1 MHRNEAQILKY
12 DYLAIKDYNCND
24 ERVGSKGEYILS
36 FENRSLKV
44 SLMAKKII
52 DRFDGKSSVDEIL
65 QSLALDGISFSNEDL
80 IKFVEQVMIPN
91 GMVKGIDGEV
101 GKSTNSM
108 LWARFP
114 IVESQKFEPI
124 FKFTH
129 LLFNKWVAII
139 VMVILAGSA
148 IYNIGNILT
157 SHQVVRQVNSVFI
170 ILISYISLAMHE
182 IGHASAAY
190 HYGVRCG
197 KMGIGMYLFSMV
209 FFVDVSNTWKIESS
223 KRVVVDLGGVYFQLI
238 VTIPLMIA
246 AITTKN
252 VGYSVASVSIMVLSS
267 TNFFPF
273 LKLDGYWLL
282 VDLLHVENLSVNAF
296 KVVKEAIVGKI
307 KCSKTYLICSVLYV
321 VSFVAMMTLG
331 LYSAGKVIISRE
343 WISCQI
349 KELGS
354 LFVLEK
360 YGEFFGLL
368 NNLVIF
374 LIPLLF
380 LFTMIYKVFVSLIRG
395 LVVGMKKK

>member
-1 MHRNEAQILKY
+1 MKY
-12 DYLAIKDYNCND
+12 DYLTIKDYNCND
-24 ERVGSKGEYILS
+24 EQVSSNGEYIIS

-44 SLMAKKII
+44 SLTAKRII
-52 DRFDGKSSVDEIL
+52 DKFDGKSSIDEIL
-65 QSLALDGISFSNEDL
+65 QSLASDGISFSNEDL
-80 IKFVEQVMIPN
+80 IKFVDQVMIPN
-91 GMVKGIDGEV
+91 GMVKGFDGEV
-101 GKSTNSM
+101 GKNTNSM
-108 LWARFP
+108 LWARLP
-114 IVESQKFEPI
+114 IVESHKFEPI
-124 FKFTH
+124 FKVTH
-129 LLFNKWVAII
+129 FLFNKWVAII
-139 VMVILAGSA
+139 VIVILAGCA
-148 IYNIGNILT
+148 IFNIGKILM
-157 SHQVVRQVNSVFI
+157 SNQVVRQVNSVLI

-209 FFVDVSNTWKIESS
+209 FFVDVSNTWKLDSS
-223 KRVVVDLGGVYFQLI
+223 KRVVVDLGGVYFQLF
-238 VTIPLMIA
+238 VTIPLTIA

-252 VGYSVASVSIMVLSS
+252 VGYSVAAVSIMVLLS

-296 KVVKEAIVGKI
+296 KVVKEAITGKI
-307 KCSKTYLICSVLYV
+307 KCSKTYLVCSILYV
-321 VSFVAMMTLG
+321 ISVVVMMTLG
-331 LYSAGKVIISRE
+331 LYSAGKVVISME

-354 LFVLEK
+354 LFVQEQ
-360 YGEFFGLL
+360 YGEFFGLI

-374 LIPLLF
+374 IVPLLF
-380 LFTMIYKVFVSLIRG
+380 LFTMIYKVFVSLIKG